1 MIKYIA
7 QVPAWGLQ
15 ISALKNLYND
25 RNITLHFLRE
35 FGNTDAL
42 VKDGAT
48 TTSPLFYILQN
59 GKVEKLRLFL
69 TDRYPNHH
77 AVTEEVMRQVKE
89 VQGKQVEQPQ
99 DDAVLPPVE
108 TLPPPIQ
115 PQPDAETTTLLLQTI
130 LQQIQ
135 QQATN
140 TEQATVEVPKSL
152 ARLREKR
159 RQAYRQDKTFEEEYE
174 WIVPLFNACYYL
186 CAPVVAA
193 FGVLFFYRQIASPW
207 LLAAVAAVFLS
218 LELILRRT
226 IVRKCTAAFMRG
238 RNIFGSITLVMALAL
253 SAWSIAAIWNG
264 SAQLATYEEENGSV
278 FTQQPAQAQITAL
291 QDSIATWRAKQQSLE
306 GKWGVAMHISKDL
319 SQRIQQAEQ
328 DVNKL
333 QQTAT
338 AQSHQGI
345 ALWRYFLLLLE
356 AITLLALALPVW
368 YEVRCVQ
375 EQE

>member
-69 TDRYPNHH
+69 TDRYPNHQ
-77 AVTEEVMRQVKE
+77 AVTDEVMQKIKE
-89 VQGKQVEQPQ
+89 TQGKQVEQPQ
-99 DDAVLPPVE
+99 DDEPGLPDLTPQLPV
-108 TLPPPIQ
+108 T
-115 PQPDAETTTLLLQTI
+115 DAETNTAMLLQKI
-130 LQQIQ
+130 LHQIQ
-135 QQATN
+135 QQTN
-140 TEQATVEVPKSL
+140 SKQVPVEVPKSVE
-152 ARLREKR
+152 RLREKR

-207 LLAAVAAVFLS
+207 LLAAVAAVFLA

-238 RNIFGSITLVMALAL
+238 RNIFGSITLFMALAL

-264 SAQLATYEEENGSV
+264 SAQLATYAGEHESV

-291 QDSIATWRAKQQSLE
+291 QDSIAAWRAKQQSLE

-338 AQSHQGI
+338 AQSQQGI

-356 AITLLALALPVW
+356 AITLLALVLPVW

-375 EQE
+375 E

>member
-1 MIKYIA
+1 MIKYLA

-15 ISALKNLYND
+15 VSALKPLYAD
-25 RNITLHFLRE
+25 RNITLHFIRE
-35 FGNTDAL
+35 FGGGDAL
-42 VKDGAT
+42 YKDGAT
-48 TTSPLFYILQN
+48 TTSPLFFILQN

-69 TDRYPNHH
+69 TARYPNHQE
-77 AVTEEVMRQVKE
+77 TTDDLMRQVKE
-89 VQGKQVEQPQ
+89 AQGKQVEQPQ
-99 DDAVLPPVE
+99 EDEPVAV
-108 TLPPPIQ
+108 Q
-115 PQPDAETTTLLLQTI
+115 PTDTTTPDAAGETTMLLQTI
-130 LQQIQ
+130 LQEIQ
-135 QQATN
+135 QQKKPAENKQT
-140 TEQATVEVPKSL
+140 TEVPKSV

-159 RQAYRQDKTFEEEYE
+159 RRAYRQNKSFEEEYE

-207 LLAAVAAVFLS
+207 LLAAVALVFLA

-238 RNIFGSITLVMALAL
+238 RNVFGSITLFMALAL

-264 SAQLATYEEENGSV
+264 STQLATYAGEHGSV
-278 FTQQPAQAQITAL
+278 FTQQPAQTQITAL

-338 AQSHQGI
+338 LQRHHGI

-356 AITLLALALPVW
+356 AITLLALVLPVW